1 MFFKRRKSGEPVTIG
16 RSFQRQRPDRT
27 LEIAA
32 VTEISPDGFGIPHV
46 RYELTVEK
54 PQSGGLYL
62 AGTKVLSLTAF
73 AAAYN
78 EPVGEPAT

>member
-1 MFFKRRKSGEPVTIG
+1 MFFKRRKRDEPIAIG
-16 RSFQRQRPDRT
+16 RSFQRKRSDRA

-54 PQSGGLYL
+54 PQSGGLYM
-62 AGTKVLSLTAF
+62 AGTKVLSLSAF
-73 AAAYN
+73 EAAYN
-78 EPVGEPAT
+78 EPVGDSVA